1 MDTVKQKQDKKQLMS
16 QQKSHLMDQIG
27 RISSQESCNNFTV
40 PIYEEPY
47 VVSNDVNGIN
57 LNRSSEKKKIKTG
70 IPKRYQDMTLQN
82 VVKRGIPDQTKSPFY
97 VISQYID
104 NLPRMLNCGQGL
116 LLRGDVGTMKTTLAV
131 AIMYEVL
138 ELGGTAYFISMA
150 NLMDSLYSVS
160 QEDRQ
165 NLENKLKNVDLLVLD
180 DLGLEYDKGWVSVKI
195 RALINYRFDNQKSV
209 IITTNLGSD
218 IKNLY
223 LKGMLDRIEAS
234 SMIVD
239 FRGDSLRER
248 FRSFDSL

>member
-1 MDTVKQKQDKKQLMS
+1 
-16 QQKSHLMDQIG
+16 
-27 RISSQESCNNFTV
+27 
-40 PIYEEPY
+40 
-47 VVSNDVNGIN
+47 
-57 LNRSSEKKKIKTG
+57 
-70 IPKRYQDMTLQN
+70 
-82 VVKRGIPDQTKSPFY
+82 
-97 VISQYID
+97 
-104 NLPRMLNCGQGL
+104 
-116 LLRGDVGTMKTTLAV
+116 
-131 AIMYEVL
+131 MYEVL

-248 FRSFDSL
+248 FRSFDSV

>member
-1 MDTVKQKQDKKQLMS
+1 
-16 QQKSHLMDQIG
+16 
-27 RISSQESCNNFTV
+27 
-40 PIYEEPY
+40 
-47 VVSNDVNGIN
+47 
-57 LNRSSEKKKIKTG
+57 
-70 IPKRYQDMTLQN
+70 
-82 VVKRGIPDQTKSPFY
+82 
-97 VISQYID
+97 
-104 NLPRMLNCGQGL
+104 MLNCGQGL

-248 FRSFDSL
+248 FRSFDSV

>member
-1 MDTVKQKQDKKQLMS
+1 
-16 QQKSHLMDQIG
+16 
-27 RISSQESCNNFTV
+27 
-40 PIYEEPY
+40 
-47 VVSNDVNGIN
+47 
-57 LNRSSEKKKIKTG
+57 
-70 IPKRYQDMTLQN
+70 
-82 VVKRGIPDQTKSPFY
+82 
-97 VISQYID
+97 
-104 NLPRMLNCGQGL
+104 MLNCGQGL

-131 AIMYEVL
+131 ASMYEVL

-160 QEDRQ
+160 QEERQ
-165 NLENKLKNVDLLVLD
+165 SLENKLKNVDLLVLD

-239 FRGDSLRER
+239 FKGNSLRER
-248 FRSFDSL
+248 FRSFDSV

>member
-1 MDTVKQKQDKKQLMS
+1 MDIEKQKQQEKQLMG
-16 QQKSHLMDQIG
+16 QIG
-27 RISSQESCNNFTV
+27 KISSQESCNNFTV